1 MRLRKEMRE
10 ELEGHIEMQVEVN
23 MASGMCREDARR
35 AARIAF
41 GSCDAYE
48 EEVRDGWFGAWWD
61 TLLRDVRIALRG
73 LANDPGFS
81 LTIILIL
88 GLAIGAITGLFSI
101 VNQTL
106 IAPLP
111 FHDGDR
117 IMKVSECNRRWDDMS
132 VSYPNY
138 LDWGERQTVF
148 ECMGIAKNEVSAVV
162 AERRALMLNTLYS
175 SSGFLRV
182 LSASVTMG
190 RLPVEEDDRGGAPAV
205 GWLTHK
211 AWTRHFNSDVAIVG
225 TTVDLGGRT
234 LTIVGVLENGF
245 RYHQDVDLVANLSPF
260 VESFF
265 LQDRASHNNTHVIA
279 RLKRGVSAEL
289 ADIQMK
295 AIGDD
300 LAKEHGV
307 NEGLSV
313 NVVPL
318 KKRVAQ
324 NSRSHLLLLLGAVT
338 LVLLIACVNV
348 ANILLAMGISRSRE
362 IAIRIALGATRRQI
376 LRQLLTESMVLA
388 FLAGGLG
395 IFLGWNGF
403 SLIERLMPWEI
414 RNLTGGQAQFDWSI
428 LPYVAGMSLGTGII
442 FGFAPAWR
450 LSHTHPNAA
459 LKGTSGSELWF
470 GRRFQIS
477 DLLIVAQ
484 VSLAFLLVFGAGLLI
499 RSLRNTLDVPVGFK
513 TDHLVSMRVSP
524 PPGGNLFTD
533 PSALPRF
540 YYSMK
545 DAIVE
550 VAGVESVAISS
561 TVPYS
566 WYRSNST
573 FYLENQPLPEQG
585 NYPNAYNRAVSHEYF
600 STLGIPLI
608 KGRVFDGTEPVLSVP
623 NGVKVEPG
631 NIAELFRD
639 IILVAV
645 INQRM
650 AEMYWPGEDPIG
662 KRFGLGYPEMG
673 LPWVEVI
680 GVVGNTLS
688 VGAES
693 GFEPEYYI
701 PYSQLPNSSPS
712 GAYLMIRTGMNSHQ
726 VVKEVERKIEALYP
740 ANPVHDVRLMD
751 DRVKDFSAGRRFN
764 MGLFSFFAFVSL
776 FLAAAGIYGVLS
788 FITGR
793 RTREIG
799 IRIALGAPRSN
810 VLQATLI
817 GGMRLVGA
825 GLGFGLLGVW
835 FLHGLVR
842 GQLYGVE
849 PLDPLTLGC
858 SLLVLAVA
866 AFVAC
871 LLPALRAASVDPMVA
886 LRAE

>member
-1 MRLRKEMRE
+1 MRIRKEMRE
-10 ELEGHIEMQVEVN
+10 ELEGHIAMQVEAN
-23 MASGMCREDARR
+23 LASGMSREDARR
-35 AARIAF
+35 AAHIAF
-41 GSCDAYE
+41 GSCDACE
-48 EEVRDGWFGAWWD
+48 EEVRDSWIGAWMD
-61 TLLRDVRIALRG
+61 TLCRDIRIALRG
-73 LANDPGFS
+73 LAKDPGFS
-81 LTIILIL
+81 LTTVLIL
-88 GLAIGAITGLFSI
+88 GLAIGANTGLFSI
-101 VNQTL
+101 VSQTL
-106 IAPLP
+106 LAPLP
-111 FHDGDR
+111 FHDADR
-117 IMKVSECNRRWDDMS
+117 IMKVSESNRRWDDMS

-138 LDWGERQTVF
+138 LDWVERQTVF
-148 ECMGIAKNEVSAVV
+148 DYIGIAKNEASAV
-162 AERRALMLNTLYS
+162 ATEKRSMMLNTVYS
-175 SSGFLRV
+175 TSGFLRV
-182 LSASVTMG
+182 LSESVAMG
-190 RLPVEEDDRGGAPAV
+190 RLPGLEDDRGGAPAV
-205 GWLTHK
+205 GCLTHK
-211 AWTRHFNSDVAIVG
+211 AWTRHFYSDPAIVG
-225 TTVDLGGRT
+225 RTVDLGGRT
-234 LTIVGVLENGF
+234 LTIVGVLEPGF
-245 RYHQDVDLVANLSPF
+245 RYHQEVDLVANLSPF

-279 RLKRGVSAEL
+279 RLKEGVSPEMAH
-289 ADIQMK
+289 IQMK

-300 LAKEHGV
+300 LAREHPV
-307 NEGLSV
+307 NEGISV

-318 KKRVAQ
+318 KERVAQ

-348 ANILLAMGISRSRE
+348 ANILLARGISRGRE

-376 LRQLLTESMVLA
+376 LRQLLTESLLLA
-388 FLAGGLG
+388 LLAGVLG
-395 IFLGWNGF
+395 VFLGWNGF

-414 RNLTGGQAQFDWSI
+414 RNLTGGQARFDWSI
-428 LPYVAGMSLGTGII
+428 LPYVAGISLGTGVI

-450 LSHTHPNAA
+450 LSHTHPNTA
-459 LKGTSGSELWF
+459 LKGTPGSELRA
-470 GRRFQIS
+470 GKRFQIS

-499 RSLRNTLDVPVGFK
+499 RSLRNTLDVPVGFR
-513 TDHLVSMRVSP
+513 TDHLVSLRVSP
-524 PPGGNLFTD
+524 PPGASFFTD

-545 DAIVE
+545 DSIVE

-573 FYLENQPLPEQG
+573 FYLENQPQPEQG

-608 KGRVFDGTEPVLSVP
+608 KGRVFDGTEPVLNVP
-623 NGVKVEPG
+623 SGLKVGPG
-631 NIAELFRD
+631 NVAELFGD
-639 IILVAV
+639 MVLVAV

-662 KRFGLGYPEMG
+662 KRFGIGYPEMG
-673 LPWVEVI
+673 LPWVEGI

-693 GFEPEYYI
+693 GFEPEYFL
-701 PYSQLPNSSPS
+701 PFAQLPNSSPS
-712 GAYLMIRTGMNSHQ
+712 GSYLMIRTGMNPHQ
-726 VVKEVERKIEALYP
+726 ATKEVERKIQALYP

-764 MGLFSFFAFVSL
+764 MGLFSFFAGVSL
-776 FLAAAGIYGVLS
+776 LLAAAGIYGVLS

-799 IRIALGAPRSN
+799 IRIALGAPRAS
-810 VLQATLI
+810 VLCATMI
-817 GGMRLVGA
+817 GGMRWVGA
-825 GLGFGLLGVW
+825 GLGIGLLGVW
-835 FLHGLVR
+835 LLHGFIR
-842 GQLYGVE
+842 GQLYGVD
-849 PLDPLTLGC
+849 PMDPLTVGL
-858 SLLVLAVA
+858 SLLVLSFA

-871 LLPALRAASVDPMVA
+871 LVPALRAASVDPMIA